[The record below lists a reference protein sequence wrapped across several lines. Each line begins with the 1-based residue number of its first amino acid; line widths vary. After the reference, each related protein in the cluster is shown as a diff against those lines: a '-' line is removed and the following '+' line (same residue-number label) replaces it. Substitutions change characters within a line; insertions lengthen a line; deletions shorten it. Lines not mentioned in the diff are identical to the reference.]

1 MSEVVKTEAPS
12 TESEMPVPPD
22 DDKTKFPP
30 FPDPTDT
37 DFDDDILEEERSFYT
52 LKFPDL
58 NEVKSER
65 LHCTACDRH
74 LGCSMRNETRM
85 RSHPLLRTLTCHA
98 CHTFY
103 NSGEFEKG
111 DDGSELYC
119 RWCGQGGQVYCCS
132 DCPHVFC
139 AKCIKRNFGMP
150 KIKEIENTDD
160 WKCFKC
166 NPKCL
171 WDLRAVCWALLRF
184 CDLRNKLILTT
195 QDEKLKQAYQ
205 DASALDDSTCCKH
218 KKEKRKE
225 RELKKKEMEESRK
238 TAATLKIIPPTI
250 QVKKF
255 ASINLDESPKEK
267 KAQKRPI
274 SPKAKPILI
283 KTTPVSMP
291 SRLLNPVAM
300 PPMTKKIRMVN
311 PPVQPI
317 AAVRIQPK
325 NIANLTYARIKPKP
339 PQMPM
344 TIINNM
350 NNYNG
355 YNNTGI
361 LNNMLVND
369 NINLSLENL
378 TQGLDMSAVASSSN
392 LATPNDVVCTP
403 DFPLEPLCE
412 VTEENNDDDVE
423 CITPAPPLAPVSNI
437 QPQATSRYNTM
448 FNDLSS
454 DNIIQMTENDV
465 TVNAATGGL
474 KFRVDPQT
482 LSSNKMYRLPDG
494 RIFAIN
500 ANPNMPGGYSA
511 TIVALT
517 DASKGTPKGSIYAAK
532 INTSPSAH
540 TAKTPSPTP
549 RKVNRQPPRVQNN
562 TLVVKQIAQ
571 PSGRASKSTKDK
583 SPRRCDLNVPIEWYR
598 YNLIDAVDALEYSLA
613 RLQKLKKE
621 ATTVFLRTRNVDEMR
636 SLHKSLDRLLNTSA
650 TRFNEIRD
658 NLHKEMKQYV
668 IKKTADGSAVSD
680 DDDDVEILNDTVD
693 EPIFIDENSMES
705 NNANESQANHEVD
718 LTGAAS
724 SEHNDSGEKSID
736 SFDRDPLDETDR
748 TRVDTSID
756 SQADESTITK
766 ENEDTGLNLNGDND
780 NKSNDCNEE
789 KENDEQSDK
798 DENLS
803 CAINGDVKDDDE
815 QKKRTQQE
823 NDEINKPVTEE
834 KDIKKEDEVND
845 NDKNIR
851 KEDEEDQGS
860 ETDEKGDIKEMIADV
875 DLNDD
880 KTQDTEMTEEL
891 IENLLKDDTGGGESD
906 SQNLNSMD
914 ISDVFNES

>member
-1 MSEVVKTEAPS
+1 
-12 TESEMPVPPD
+12 
-22 DDKTKFPP
+22 
-30 FPDPTDT
+30 
-37 DFDDDILEEERSFYT
+37 
-52 LKFPDL
+52 
-58 NEVKSER
+58 
-65 LHCTACDRH
+65 
-74 LGCSMRNETRM
+74 
-85 RSHPLLRTLTCHA
+85 
-98 CHTFY
+98 
-103 NSGEFEKG
+103 
-111 DDGSELYC
+111 
-119 RWCGQGGQVYCCS
+119 
-132 DCPHVFC
+132 
-139 AKCIKRNFGMP
+139 
-150 KIKEIENTDD
+150 
-160 WKCFKC
+160 
-166 NPKCL
+166 
-171 WDLRAVCWALLRF
+171 
-184 CDLRNKLILTT
+184 
-195 QDEKLKQAYQ
+195 
-205 DASALDDSTCCKH
+205 
-218 KKEKRKE
+218 
-225 RELKKKEMEESRK
+225 
-238 TAATLKIIPPTI
+238 
-250 QVKKF
+250 
-255 ASINLDESPKEK
+255 
-267 KAQKRPI
+267 
-274 SPKAKPILI
+274 
-283 KTTPVSMP
+283 
-291 SRLLNPVAM
+291 
-300 PPMTKKIRMVN
+300 
-311 PPVQPI
+311 
-317 AAVRIQPK
+317 
-325 NIANLTYARIKPKP
+325 
-339 PQMPM
+339 
-344 TIINNM
+344 
-350 NNYNG
+350 
-355 YNNTGI
+355 
-361 LNNMLVND
+361 
-369 NINLSLENL
+369 
-378 TQGLDMSAVASSSN
+378 
-392 LATPNDVVCTP
+392 
-403 DFPLEPLCE
+403 
-412 VTEENNDDDVE
+412 TEENNDDDVE

-437 QPQATSRYNTM
+437 QPQVTSRYNTM

-780 NKSNDCNEE
+780 NKSNDGNEE